1 MASAQ
6 TRAGLSGQT
15 DGRGERRYAPGVTG
29 PERGVPPLAAPPGRS
44 ADEPKYLWLRRVL
57 LDHIDTKL
65 RVGDPVPSEREL
77 ADSLDVSRMT
87 ARRVLSTLM
96 EEGRVERAVGR
107 GTFVSAP
114 RIKMPIRLS
123 SFTEDMRARGYTP
136 GAHTLAFSTAVPEDA
151 GVLDLDAGEAVHV
164 IRRLRTADDVPMAIE
179 TVTLAAGMAPDLTVE
194 DLEGGS
200 LYSVLS
206 VRHGIVFDGGEQTVR
221 ARNASPEE
229 AQLLHIPAGAAV
241 LHLTR
246 TSTWRGRTVEY
257 TVSTYRGDRYEL
269 STAI

>member
-1 MASAQ
+1 
-6 TRAGLSGQT
+6 
-15 DGRGERRYAPGVTG
+15 VTG
-29 PERGVPPLAAPPGRS
+29 GDIGVPPLAEPPGRS
-44 ADEPKYLWLRRVL
+44 ADEPKYRWLRRVL

-87 ARRVLSTLM
+87 ARRALAALR
-96 EEGRVERAVGR
+96 EEGRVERSVGR

-123 SFTEDMRARGYTP
+123 SFTEDMRARGFTP
-136 GAHTLAFSTAVPEDA
+136 GSHTLSFATTAPDDA
-151 GVLDLDAGEAVHV
+151 AAVLDLGTGEQVHV
-164 IRRLRTADDVPMAIE
+164 IRRLRTADGVPMAIE
-179 TVTLAAGMAPDLTVE
+179 VVTLAAGLAPELTE
-194 DLEGGS
+194 RDLENGS
-200 LYSVLS
+200 LYAVLAE
-206 VRHGIVFDGGEQTVR
+206 RHGIVFDGGEQTVR
-221 ARNASPEE
+221 ARSATPEE
-229 AQLLHIPAGAAV
+229 AGLLHMPAQAAI

-257 TVSTYRGDRYEL
+257 TVSSYRGDRYEL